1 MFRERVHLIAA
12 GLCLLL
18 LMFPAS
24 PLLAKTLPVKN
35 LDHPRLIETSEL
47 LLLVDHPL
55 VRIVDM
61 RSSLLDYL
69 KSHIPNAVYL
79 HFENLRVPENGVPA
93 QSPDRISLE
102 RLLGNNLSVSN
113 NMLVVLYSERS
124 NFNAT
129 YLAWYLDFLG
139 HNKTVILNGGWEK
152 WVVEALPTTQDYPSL
167 AQKKFFGKIRQET
180 LAEKKW
186 LRSHLTSK
194 DIVIVT
200 PARRVSIV
208 VRRAKRSGEDTF
220 LEHETCFGKRLC
232 KEIM

>member
-35 LDHPRLIETSEL
+35 LEHPRLIETSEL

-113 NMLVVLYSERS
+113 DMLVVLYSERS
-124 NFNAT
+124 NPNAT
-129 YLAWYLDFLG
+129 YVAWNLDFLG
-139 HNKTVILNGGWEK
+139 HN
-152 WVVEALPTTQDYPSL
+152 
-167 AQKKFFGKIRQET
+167 
-180 LAEKKW
+180 
-186 LRSHLTSK
+186 
-194 DIVIVT
+194 
-200 PARRVSIV
+200 
-208 VRRAKRSGEDTF
+208 
-220 LEHETCFGKRLC
+220 
-232 KEIM
+232 